1 VLGGPRA
8 DVEDESARGGGG
20 RTAALLGAVGLAV
33 VMVALPALVALGAVP
48 EVAAGLASLV
58 AVVGGVK
65 VAATVWGL
73 VAAFD

>member
-8 DVEDESARGGGG
+8 DLEDESARGGGG
-20 RTAALLGAVGLAV
+20 RTAALLGVVGLAAALA
-33 VMVALPALVALGAVP
+33 ALPAFVAMGAAP
-48 EVAAGLASLV
+48 EAAAGLASLV